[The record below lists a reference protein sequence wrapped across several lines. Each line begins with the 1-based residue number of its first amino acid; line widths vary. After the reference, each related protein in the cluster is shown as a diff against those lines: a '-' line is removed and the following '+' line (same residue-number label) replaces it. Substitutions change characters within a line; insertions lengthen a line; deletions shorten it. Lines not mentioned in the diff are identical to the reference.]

1 MDSKGRM
8 KRAEQADRE
17 KKAGMLLI
25 AIGICIPLM
34 MLPFLS
40 SSSKEKG
47 IVDYIYKAGI
57 AIKKENP
64 GGEESPSPINFD
76 KPKAKIS
83 FSRIVPKRIPFRFF
97 LAATLILLYMG
108 VIRIDRSR
116 RRLRGEFDEDLKN
129 ENAPP
134 PVSPEY

>member
-1 MDSKGRM
+1 ME
-8 KRAEQADRE
+8 RAERANRE

-64 GGEESPSPINFD
+64 GGEESPSPINLD
-76 KPKAKIS
+76 EPKAKAN
-83 FSRIVPKRIPFRFF
+83 FSRLVPKRIPFRFF

-116 RRLRGEFDEDLKN
+116 RRLKGEFDEDLKN
-129 ENAPP
+129 ENVPP